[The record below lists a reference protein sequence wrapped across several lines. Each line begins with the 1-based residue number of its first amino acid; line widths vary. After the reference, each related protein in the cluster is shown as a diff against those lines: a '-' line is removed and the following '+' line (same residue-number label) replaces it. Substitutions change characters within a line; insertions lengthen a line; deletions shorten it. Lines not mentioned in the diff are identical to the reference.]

1 MHLKL
6 GDFSGTN
13 QTKKGDKQLNYDLKN
28 PSSFMSAHDAKR
40 TNKEIQSIKRT
51 INLINYSWKRFL
63 SFGIMCYSYVRN
75 DFLSI
80 QS

>member
-13 QTKKGDKQLNYDLKN
+13 QTKKGDKQLNYDPKN

-40 TNKEIQSIKRT
+40 NNKEIQSTKIQVAIK
-51 INLINYSWKRFL
+51 L
-63 SFGIMCYSYVRN
+63 SKE
-75 DFLSI
+75 
-80 QS
+80 